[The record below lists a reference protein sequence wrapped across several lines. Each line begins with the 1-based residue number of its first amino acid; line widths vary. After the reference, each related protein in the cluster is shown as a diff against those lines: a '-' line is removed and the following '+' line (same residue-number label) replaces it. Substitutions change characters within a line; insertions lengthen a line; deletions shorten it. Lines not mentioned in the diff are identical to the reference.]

1 MLVYHKLLPIKLLT
15 SPRSS
20 MVKKITLQGRQRLSG
35 RVMSRTKVPAK
46 VFVIGLL
53 DLHPGAQT
61 TCQQSFL
68 HRFDPFIPI
77 ASNFCTNSN
86 WLKMALTQSEN
97 FNFSVIFNRKRNLR
111 RPVWRIFT
119 MKCEVYTNPHWMNV
133 SIRRFP
139 FSHFYCGYS

>member
-35 RVMSRTKVPAK
+35 RVMSRNKVPTKVCNRTSYFAVWCTNNLPTE
-46 VFVIGLL
+46 LL
-53 DLHPGAQT
+53 A
-61 TCQQSFL
+61 SF
-68 HRFDPFIPI
+68 DSFIPI

-86 WLKMALTQSEN
+86 WLKMTLIQSEN
-97 FNFSVIFNRKRNLR
+97 FNFSVIFNKKRNLR
-111 RPVWRIFT
+111 RPTWRIFT

-139 FSHFYCGYS
+139 FSHFYCCYS

>member
-1 MLVYHKLLPIKLLT
+1 MLVYYKLLPIKLLT

-20 MVKKITLQGRQRLSG
+20 MVKKLHSRVDKGSQGEQCLALKSQPR
-35 RVMSRTKVPAK
+35 
-46 VFVIGLL
+46 FVIALL
-53 DLHPGAQT
+53 NLQSGAQT

-111 RPVWRIFT
+111 RPVWIIFT
-119 MKCEVYTNPHWMNV
+119 MKCEVYTNSHWMNV

-139 FSHFYCGYS
+139 FCHFYCGYS